1 MIRRSKVTRQHHQS
15 PFIVDTPTAET
26 KNGQNVKKTKINK
39 KIDWMAELLA
49 RAALPAQACVTSSS
63 STTAADS
70 EELMLGLKAASIST
84 VCDLLGLPPEILVEI
99 FGYLLHT
106 DLCRLQ
112 QVHKSYF
119 DYW

>member
-1 MIRRSKVTRQHHQS
+1 
-15 PFIVDTPTAET
+15 
-26 KNGQNVKKTKINK
+26 
-39 KIDWMAELLA
+39 MAELLA
-49 RAALPAQACVTSSS
+49 RTALPAQRTACVTSSSTS